1 MTNHVYCGARGRA
14 DNAEAKVVVGVI
26 GVVPVLVAHLT
37 VVGVV
42 VPAAAAVIAVLVAV
56 GIPAKNFSR
65 GLFLEFFRIY
75 PAGFDFQRNFL
86 SFSFLPF
93 RHSRPLPKQLLPALR
108 KAKPTLWFPETLLR
122 TACIFARSL
131 LLSL

>member
-26 GVVPVLVAHLT
+26 GVVPVLVVHLA

-42 VPAAAAVIAVLVAV
+42 VPAATAVIAVLVAV

-65 GLFLEFFRIY
+65 GL
-75 PAGFDFQRNFL
+75 
-86 SFSFLPF
+86 
-93 RHSRPLPKQLLPALR
+93 LLN
-108 KAKPTLWFPETLLR
+108 
-122 TACIFARSL
+122 I
-131 LLSL
+131 